1 MTYRDSDYISTLG
14 AAFTAR
20 RLQRLADAFVDD
32 IEAFLRAQGLQVP
45 GRAVSTL
52 LLIKQS
58 PGLAITQVARQVQMS
73 HPLIINLLSNLEQL
87 RLVEFR
93 HDENDRR
100 RRLIFLTEMGQDEA
114 VKLSATLPVI
124 RAAYAELGREAGVDL
139 SGIAD
144 RLDSALERRS
154 FRQRLDGVAD
164 IRALLA
170 EGAPEN

>member
-1 MTYRDSDYISTLG
+1 MTYHDSGYITSLG

-32 IEAFLRAQGLQVP
+32 VEAFLRAQGLQVP

-73 HPLIINLLSNLEQL
+73 HPLIINLLSNLEHL
-87 RLVEFR
+87 HLVEFR

-100 RRLIFLTEMGQDEA
+100 RRLIFLTEMGEDEVA
-114 VKLSATLPVI
+114 KLALALPVI
-124 RAAYAELGREAGVDL
+124 RAAYTELGREAGVDL
-139 SGIAD
+139 TGVVD
-144 RLDSALERRS
+144 RLDTALERRT

-170 EGAPEN
+170 ENTPES